1 MLALSAHSHHHSF
14 HMIKDIIK
22 SMNLLISMLGSGWAV
37 TNEVHASAMMIGRGQ
52 R

>member
-1 MLALSAHSHHHSF
+1 MLALSAHSHNHSF

-22 SMNLLISMLGSGWAV
+22 SMNLLIFMLGSGWAA
-37 TNEVHASAMMIGRGQ
+37 TNEVHASGMMIGRGQ

>member
-22 SMNLLISMLGSGWAV
+22 CMNLLNFMLGSSWAV
-37 TNEVHASAMMIGRGQ
+37 TNEVHASAMMIGGGQ
-52 R
+52 K